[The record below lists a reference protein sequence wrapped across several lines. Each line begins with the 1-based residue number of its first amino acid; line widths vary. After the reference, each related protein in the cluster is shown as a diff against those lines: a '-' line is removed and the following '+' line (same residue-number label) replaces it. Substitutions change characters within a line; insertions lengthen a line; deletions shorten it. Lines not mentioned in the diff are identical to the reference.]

1 LGNWGAG
8 RKAQ

>member
-1 LGNWGAG
+1 LGKWGAG